1 MPEWGQLHWSGW
13 ALHLLLPSRH
23 TGYVYTNLYSTHVS
37 DFTVYQSKGCN
48 RVFNNHF
55 FSGVLCEIN
64 EDDCA
69 PTPGV
74 RRASPK
80 CLNNGT
86 CVDRVGGYRCNC
98 PPGFTGERCEGDINE
113 CLSNPCNPS
122 SSLDCI
128 QLSNDYQCVCKPGF
142 TGWSRKSLITSAR
155 QLGFNFPVSHLICL
169 LSIILGRRCQNRFS
183 VCESQPCQNGGACSV
198 SSVSASG
205 YICTCQLV
213 SIHWQ
218 TFDT

>member
-1 MPEWGQLHWSGW
+1 MVSLQCMPGYTGQNCEMEINECQSHPCQNGGSCIDLVGQYICSCPPGTLGMHVCVQQATRRLTSLHMNQEVK
-13 ALHLLLPSRH
+13 AF
-23 TGYVYTNLYSTHVS
+23 VY
-37 DFTVYQSKGCN
+37 
-48 RVFNNHF
+48 

-69 PTPGV
+69 PPLGV
-74 RRASPK
+74 RGPSPK

-128 QLSNDYQCVCKPGF
+128 QLPNDYQCVCKPGF
-142 TGWSRKSLITSAR
+142 TGQSSETRIVQASLQREIDH
-155 QLGFNFPVSHLICL
+155 VC
-169 LSIILGRRCQNRFS
+169 CQ
-183 VCESQPCQNGGACSV
+183 
-198 SSVSASG
+198 
-205 YICTCQLV
+205 
-213 SIHWQ
+213 
-218 TFDT
+218 